1 MRSPGGSP
9 VALARI
15 ETPESTSTPRAQ
27 GRKRRNRL
35 VFFRGVPFWPRIRP
49 GKRIP
54 IPAASAIVI
63 EKPGSDYN
71 KFIGNVIHGE
81 VTAVKLVGEHSVSDQ
96 KESTDNRSSIKSR
109 RGRNR

>member
-35 VFFRGVPFWPRIRP
+35 VFFEVFLFGPEFDRANVSPFPKLWIRIVNQAHIGVRKLGSSPVFVKALPD
-49 GKRIP
+49 GKDGF
-54 IPAASAIVI
+54 A
-63 EKPGSDYN
+63 
-71 KFIGNVIHGE
+71 
-81 VTAVKLVGEHSVSDQ
+81 
-96 KESTDNRSSIKSR
+96 
-109 RGRNR
+109 